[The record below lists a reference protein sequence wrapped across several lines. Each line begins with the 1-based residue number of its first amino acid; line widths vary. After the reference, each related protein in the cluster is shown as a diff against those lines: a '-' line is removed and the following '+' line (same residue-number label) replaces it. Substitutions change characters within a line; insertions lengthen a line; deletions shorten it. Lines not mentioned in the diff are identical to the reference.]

1 MRRALSAFGAQV
13 IHAVKRGDIDDK
25 QQIDRKRVEHR
36 AAAQQVIKNIVGR
49 AVAAH
54 QKHIVV
60 GQKHVGDIRRDA
72 EAGED
77 GEGDRHILFLQ
88 ARRARDHHVERRK
101 TGDAVRQS
109 RGDVV
114 KRDHRIRAV
123 VVAGAVGAEHRTQ
136 QPEDRHEI
144 ERRLLH
150 SAFCERRK
158 RDGDQLDAAKKE
170 RQDIKPGQRVVVAE
184 ADDDDLNEFDPVHP
198 DRRDRQGLELFPET
212 AAAVPDAQ
220 KHRQRD
226 HHDHQRGNENQ
237 MLGGEI
243 PLGRAAVPAE
253 SEKFLQKSVPPFSR
267 ILCFV

>member
-1 MRRALSAFGAQV
+1 MADENPMLNGL
-13 IHAVKRGDIDDK
+13 KIDLGIINSTVYD
-25 QQIDRKRVEHR
+25 
-36 AAAQQVIKNIVGR
+36 
-49 AVAAH
+49 
-54 QKHIVV
+54 
-60 GQKHVGDIRRDA
+60 
-72 EAGED
+72 
-77 GEGDRHILFLQ
+77 
-88 ARRARDHHVERRK
+88 
-101 TGDAVRQS
+101 S
-109 RGDVV
+109 RL
-114 KRDHRIRAV
+114 
-123 VVAGAVGAEHRTQ
+123 TN
-136 QPEDRHEI
+136 
-144 ERRLLH
+144 L
-150 SAFCERRK
+150 
-158 RDGDQLDAAKKE
+158 LDAAKKE